1 MCFSFR
7 RIKKKMLTLVD
18 CVRPNSSDVEEQPI
32 QTVSA
37 SLSSSSTEF
46 KPSRHVPDTIRP
58 SHSRRAR
65 IEFPGEPMYRC
76 FSCKKDIPVVDW
88 RHYSRCK
95 EKKEAGPCKF
105 CRQGRTD
112 RPREQDV
119 NNCNGGFEYSV
130 REEDASIFD
139 FQLCKTQLELF
150 FKNIKEEVL
159 ADFKRSMVDGSGFP
173 FICFGC
179 TMDTKSKCYSC
190 TANLPGPT
198 FLNKMNNFI
207 DNAILPTYMLY
218 TESYKDAEDAIVEK
232 EYEEKWKIAN
242 PTLEYKKEKAR
253 FALMR
258 NAAWCKAD
266 IARSRETFVKLL
278 KEFRDKYNMET
289 LKEISSIRNNHAF
302 NTQRAIIGP
311 PGRMIASA

>member
-7 RIKKKMLTLVD
+7 RIKKKMLRLVD
-18 CVRPNSSDVEEQPI
+18 CVRPNSLDVEEQPI

-46 KPSRHVPDTIRP
+46 KPTRHVPHPVRP
-58 SHSRRAR
+58 SQSRRGR

-76 FSCKKDIPVVDW
+76 ISCKKDIPVVDW

-95 EKKEAGPCKF
+95 ERKEAGPCKF
-105 CRQGRTD
+105 CRQGRTG
-112 RPREQDV
+112 RPSEQDV
-119 NNCNGGFEYSV
+119 NNCNEGFGYSV
-130 REEDASIFD
+130 CEEDASIFD
-139 FQLCKTQLELF
+139 FQLCKTQLELL

-159 ADFKRSMVDGSGFP
+159 TDFKRSMIDGSGFP

-179 TMDTKSKCYSC
+179 TMDTKSECHTC

-198 FLNKMNNFI
+198 FLSKMNNFI

-242 PTLEYKKEKAR
+242 PTLVYKKEKAR

-278 KEFRDKYNMET
+278 KEFLDKYNKET

-302 NTQRAIIGP
+302 STQRAFIGP
-311 PGRMIASA
+311 PGRIIASA